1 MTISGQMG
9 LPASEILT
17 SGVLPVVSVNEQ
29 QSHGG
34 SLPVLCF
41 FHRKASDQGDDILK
55 TTPAD
60 LFPGTLT
67 DGRVSEVESTST
79 ASGCSPVPRQVVRIN
94 GPHLRPHPCLSPCRK
109 PARGCSLVG
118 TQLHN
123 GLIVRH
129 RTGQLVQGFHTVH
142 RGQRVQTLQVLGLL
156 T

>member
-1 MTISGQMG
+1 MRWGIVIEADDSISGQMG

-41 FHRKASDQGDDILK
+41 FHRKASDQGDDFLK

-79 ASGCSPVPRQVVRIN
+79 APGCGPVPRQVVRIN
-94 GPHLRPHPCLSPCRK
+94 GPHVRPHTCLSPCRK
-109 PARGCSLVG
+109 RSEEHTSELQSRG
-118 TQLHN
+118 
-123 GLIVRH
+123 
-129 RTGQLVQGFHTVH
+129 
-142 RGQRVQTLQVLGLL
+142 
-156 T
+156 